1 MTTPF
6 IVIVRF
12 QTTAQNQA
20 TVLQQIDSY
29 VDKFLRH
36 FSGFL
41 GSTLH
46 SNTDGS
52 DIVHYASWQQEADF
66 RAFAEAAVDHPD
78 LPILR
83 SYQPMAAFYQIS
95 HQYKPASASRA

>member
-12 QTTAQNQA
+12 QTTTQNQA
-20 TVLQQIDSY
+20 AVLQQIDSY

-36 FSGFL
+36 FKGFL

-46 SNTDGS
+46 TNIDGS
-52 DIVHYASWQQEADF
+52 DIVHYANWQEEADF
-66 RAFAEAAVDHPD
+66 RAFAAAAADHPD

-83 SYQPMAAFYQIS
+83 SYQPKADFYRVS
-95 HQYKPASASRA
+95 HQYPLATSSGA